1 MSFRAAFVLA
11 GAVMAVGAVFWILP
25 GGREDQR
32 IVGAAPPVAVRA
44 SLRRHR
50 GRVAR
55 GGVGPML
62 IQAGRE
68 GRYVIIPLVADR
80 LGLSVAEIG
89 ASLPLAP

>member
-1 MSFRAAFVLA
+1 
-11 GAVMAVGAVFWILP
+11 MAVGAVFWILP

-32 IVGAAPPVAVRA
+32 IVGAARRWRCAIVAAPPR
-44 SLRRHR
+44 S
-50 GRVAR
+50 VAR

-68 GRYVIIPLVADR
+68 GRYVIIPLSPIGSD
-80 LGLSVAEIG
+80 SVAEIG